1 MKKLKTI
8 TASILAFIMILS
20 LTTNIGIASV
30 SSDVKDTQYKTY
42 AQVLGALEIMV
53 GDAGTGA
60 FRPDDDIK
68 RSEMTKIG
76 IALMGLFKSAQ
87 TSQKSEFPDV
97 AEDYWAK
104 GFINSAKAHGLV
116 IGDDTG
122 LFRPEDKIKFSEV
135 LAVLIRAL
143 GYEVQAK
150 SKGGFPAGY
159 VSVASSI
166 GLSKG
171 VSASSDY
178 YVSRGDVAIMAY
190 NALRINLM
198 EQTGFGSNIKYEI
211 TDKTLLKDKL
221 DVSLIQG
228 KVQAVGS
235 SVLDGKAALSKNEI
249 RIGDKNY
256 DAGKT
261 DTRTILGFNADAY
274 YSNKTKKII
283 AIVPTENAN
292 SVITVQADA
301 IEKLENSL
309 SSKALHYWKNPETSA
324 KSTKLTLEN
333 DAVVVYNGKIAGNE
347 KFAMIDTGYISLLDS
362 DSDGKYDIVFVN
374 EVVNFVVDDV
384 LASSGKITDKYTS
397 ETLKLDFD
405 DEDKTVII
413 ELGGEYITLSQLK
426 EWDVI
431 SFTISEDDKVI
442 FGNVIRDSLSG
453 KVTEIGDEHIYVGDK
468 KLKIALS
475 YTKNFT
481 IGDEG
486 TFYLDAQGKIAAFDG
501 ELQKNDSYAY
511 LENMAIGSGMGKT
524 LKFEIF
530 TEKGEFETLE
540 AAEKITVNSSKNLTH
555 QAAMSAIGS
564 TKQLITYEKDS
575 SGKIKKIVTGKSSS
589 DINKNEFTLNMD
601 EENVIFRASSSKLTG
616 SDMSVSVTDGT
627 IIFDI
632 PKNGNRDNYAIK
644 KKNVFTDGGLYD
656 VMVFDVSET
665 YKAGAIVVTN
675 MTAKADEAS
684 ELAIVEK
691 VNVSTNES
699 GETVHKLY
707 AYHGGK
713 QISLTA
719 KNDSVLKKE
728 GGQLLG
734 EGDIIQFRQDADGNI
749 DAVTLLFD
757 MKKEQSEAKTKISD
771 NLTTVYG
778 RVIKKFSDSINVQA
792 GSERAENFA
801 TDDVRVY
808 VYEKALSKNKIKP
821 GDISDVER
829 YENDGGKVFMRIYK
843 DNVKEIV
850 VIK

>member
-601 EENVIFRASSSKLTG
+601 E
-616 SDMSVSVTDGT
+616 
-627 IIFDI
+627 
-632 PKNGNRDNYAIK
+632 
-644 KKNVFTDGGLYD
+644 
-656 VMVFDVSET
+656 
-665 YKAGAIVVTN
+665 
-675 MTAKADEAS
+675 
-684 ELAIVEK
+684 
-691 VNVSTNES
+691 
-699 GETVHKLY
+699 
-707 AYHGGK
+707 
-713 QISLTA
+713 
-719 KNDSVLKKE
+719 
-728 GGQLLG
+728 
-734 EGDIIQFRQDADGNI
+734 
-749 DAVTLLFD
+749 
-757 MKKEQSEAKTKISD
+757 
-771 NLTTVYG
+771 
-778 RVIKKFSDSINVQA
+778 
-792 GSERAENFA
+792 
-801 TDDVRVY
+801 
-808 VYEKALSKNKIKP
+808 
-821 GDISDVER
+821 
-829 YENDGGKVFMRIYK
+829 
-843 DNVKEIV
+843 
-850 VIK
+850 

>member
-1 MKKLKTI
+1 MKRFKKI
-8 TASILAFIMILS
+8 TASILTFIMILS
-20 LTTNIGIASV
+20 LTTNIGMASI
-30 SSDVKDTQYKTY
+30 SSDVRDTKYKTY
-42 AQVLGALEIMV
+42 AQVLGSLGIMV

-76 IALMGLFKSAQ
+76 IALMGLFASAQSPQKSA
-87 TSQKSEFPDV
+87 FPDV

-104 GFINSAKAHGLV
+104 GFINSAKDHGLV

-171 VSASSDY
+171 VAASSDY

-198 EQTGFGSNIKYEI
+198 EQTGFGSNIKYEV

-249 RIGDKNY
+249 RIDDKNY

-283 AIVPTENAN
+283 AIIPTENAN
-292 SVITVQADA
+292 SVVSIQADA
-301 IEKLENSL
+301 IEKIENTL
-309 SSKALHYWKNPETSA
+309 SSKALYYWKNPETSA

-333 DAVVVYNGKIAGNE
+333 DAVIVYNGKIAGNE

-374 EVVNFVVDDV
+374 EMVNYVVEEVFS
-384 LASSGKITDKYTS
+384 SSGKITDKYTG
-397 ETLKLDFD
+397 ETLHLDFD
-405 DEDKTVII
+405 DENKTVIL
-413 ELGGEYITLSQLK
+413 ELGGENVTLSQLK
-426 EWDVI
+426 EWDII
-431 SFTISEDDKVI
+431 SFTISEDGNVI
-442 FGNVIRDSLSG
+442 YGNVIRDSISG
-453 KVTEIGDEHIYVGDK
+453 KVTEIGDEHIYIGDK
-468 KLKIALS
+468 KLKIASS
-475 YTKNFT
+475 YTASFT

-501 ELQKNDSYAY
+501 ELQKNDSYAF
-511 LENMAIGSGMGKT
+511 LENMAIGSGIGKV

-530 TEKGEFETLE
+530 TEKGEFEILE
-540 AAEKITVNSSKNLTH
+540 AAEKITVNSAKNLTH
-555 QAAMSAIGS
+555 QAAMNAVGS

-575 SGKIKKIVTGKSSS
+575 SGKIKKIVTGKPSS

-632 PKNGNRDNYAIK
+632 PKNADRDDYAVR

-656 VMVFDVSET
+656 VKVFDVSET

-684 ELAIVEK
+684 ELAVVEK
-691 VNVSTNES
+691 VNVSTNAL

-728 GGQLLG
+728 GNKLLS

-771 NLTTVYG
+771 KLTTFYG
-778 RVIKKFSDSINVQA
+778 RVIKKFSDSVNVQA
-792 GSERAENFA
+792 GSEKAENFV
-801 TDDVRVY
+801 TEGVRVY
-808 VYEKALSKNKIKP
+808 VYEKALSKNKIKT

-829 YENDGGKVFMRIYK
+829 YENNGGKVFMRIYK
-843 DNVKEIV
+843 DEVKEIV